1 MDQEV
6 VPGRC
11 KSVDWMLNSSRDYF
25 ILHQGKNDRVTME
38 VEVPKLRIRRHDK
51 CTDMANGFNSESSE
65 RGGLVGKG
73 KGPWQRM
80 LL

>member
-1 MDQEV
+1 
-6 VPGRC
+6 
-11 KSVDWMLNSSRDYF
+11 
-25 ILHQGKNDRVTME
+25 ME

-65 RGGLVGKG
+65 KGGLVGKG